1 MILDAIYGSSP
12 VNYPGK
18 LFTSGIPIIVTWNP
32 ILLSESRFTL
42 KVRAIITSHY
52 CVFRYLAFLIAEA
65 LQGPANMIYINH
77 FNGIIRNVLSLQGM
91 NENGGESVVSVIEDD
106 SRMEKQAI
114 IKRFYS
120 DQAILVDHEKLNIVV
135 GMSTAS
141 LGADIRLIIGD
152 CPRL

>member
-91 NENGGESVVSVIEDD
+91 NENRGESVIEDD

-135 GMSTAS
+135 GMSTAYP
-141 LGADIRLIIGD
+141 GADIMQRIGQSL
-152 CPRL
+152 CPWL